1 MGALIMIIHSDHFI
15 VHFRECGLGMCWALC
30 QIPYKKQSTEKRVD
44 KKKTTNYTHPNL
56 CISVICCSN
65 RRKHELKDNKKNGL
79 WNRKK

>member
-15 VHFRECGLGMCWALC
+15 FHFRECGLGMCWALC

-65 RRKHELKDNKKNGL
+65 RRKHELKDNKKMD
-79 WNRKK
+79 

>member
-44 KKKTTNYTHPNL
+44 KKKTTNYPF
-56 CISVICCSN
+56 
-65 RRKHELKDNKKNGL
+65 ELMHIRHLLFKQTKT
-79 WNRKK
+79 RT